1 MSSPH
6 TDINVMPTISNSHGR
21 GQVTSEA
28 LSMSLEATLGPTRR
42 QRQLYLFLRVLTI
55 LFLCTLLH
63 GQSDQGF
70 ITAVSEGRDRNTG
83 FPTVRRI
90 KGPIHQTWYTSRC

>member
-1 MSSPH
+1 
-6 TDINVMPTISNSHGR
+6 
-21 GQVTSEA
+21 
-28 LSMSLEATLGPTRR
+28 MSLEATLGPTWR

-83 FPTVRRI
+83 CPTKR
-90 KGPIHQTWYTSRC
+90 